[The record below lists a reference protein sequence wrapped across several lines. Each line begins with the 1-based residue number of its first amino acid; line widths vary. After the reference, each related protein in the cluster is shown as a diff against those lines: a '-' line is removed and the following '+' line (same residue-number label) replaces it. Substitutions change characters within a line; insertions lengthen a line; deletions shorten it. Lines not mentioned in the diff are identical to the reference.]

1 MFFGLFF
8 IPHFVNNLDNVYPH
22 HSLGHSRYI
31 VVIYQYIVDISTIE
45 ENETAM
51 VKKLSFSAIPF
62 RSTWNKFSFISGTH
76 SLH

>member
-1 MFFGLFF
+1 M
-8 IPHFVNNLDNVYPH
+8 NNLDNVYPH
-22 HSLGHSRYI
+22 HSLVHSRYI

-62 RSTWNKFSFISGTH
+62 RST
-76 SLH
+76 